1 VTAVFRD
8 PRLANP
14 VRTTSSGS
22 VGGAEPPDVSLR
34 VAIAHEWLVRNAG
47 SERCV
52 SEMLEVFP
60 DANLLTSVVAPD
72 RLPLELR
79 CARPSLLQHIPGAR
93 DHHEWLLPFMPVA
106 WRLMEPQRDVDV
118 VISSSHACA
127 KAVPIA
133 DGIPHVCY
141 CHTPMRYAWNF
152 DEEQARFPRS
162 LRPLARLGAARFRAW
177 DARTADSVTHFLA
190 NSQAVAERIER
201 FYGRTAEVVHP
212 PVRTDFF
219 TPGGTRDDF
228 FLFVGRFVAYK
239 RPDLVVEAFTG
250 LRHRLVM
257 VGSGQMESRLRS
269 RATANIEFVADAD
282 DGRLRDLY
290 RSARAL
296 VYPGEE
302 DFGIVMAEAQACGT
316 PVIALAS
323 GGARD
328 IVKPGLN
335 GWFIMGQTPAAIRR
349 AVEAAMRETM
359 DAAEIRRSALRFA
372 SARFRDELRAAVEGT
387 VAQTRRMRI
396 PFGQPVPALDQRH

>member
-1 VTAVFRD
+1 M
-8 PRLANP
+8 
-14 VRTTSSGS
+14 
-22 VGGAEPPDVSLR
+22 SLR
-34 VAIAHEWLVRNAG
+34 VAIAHEWLVRFAG

-52 SEMLEVFP
+52 SEMLELFP
-60 DANLLTSVVAPD
+60 DARLLTTVVAPD

-133 DGIPHVCY
+133 DGIPHLCY
-141 CHTPMRYAWNF
+141 CHTPMRYAWSF
-152 DEEQARFPRS
+152 DAEQARFPRS
-162 LRPLARLGAARFRAW
+162 LRPLARLGAAWFRAW
-177 DARTADSVTHFLA
+177 DARTAVSVTRFLA
-190 NSQAVAERIER
+190 NSQAVAERIQR
-201 FYGRTAEVVHP
+201 CYGRTAEVVHP

-228 FLFVGRFVAYK
+228 FLYVGRFVAYK
-239 RPDLVVEAFTG
+239 RPELVVEAFAD
-250 LRHRLVM
+250 LPDRLVM

-269 RATANIEFVADAD
+269 RATANIEFVTDAD
-282 DGRLRDLY
+282 DDRLRDLY

-316 PVIALAS
+316 PVIALAA
-323 GGARD
+323 GGALD
-328 IVKPGLN
+328 IVEPGLN
-335 GWFIMGQTPAAIRR
+335 GWFVADQTPTELRR
-349 AVEAAMRETM
+349 AIEIADGEML
-359 DAAEIRRSALRFA
+359 DAAEIRRSALRFGA
-372 SARFRDELRAAVEGT
+372 ARFRGEIAAAVERAVSETTEEQIAVGWR
-387 VAQTRRMRI
+387 VSRARSV
-396 PFGQPVPALDQRH
+396 GAAS

>member
-1 VTAVFRD
+1 
-8 PRLANP
+8 
-14 VRTTSSGS
+14 
-22 VGGAEPPDVSLR
+22 VSLR
-34 VAIAHEWLVRNAG
+34 VAIAHEWLVRYAG

-52 SEMLEVFP
+52 NEMLELFP
-60 DANLLTSVVAPD
+60 DARLLTSVVAPD
-72 RLPLELR
+72 RLPPELS

-93 DHHEWLLPFMPVA
+93 DHHEWLLPLMPLA

-141 CHTPMRYAWNF
+141 CHTPMRYAWSF
-152 DEEQARFPRS
+152 DAEQARFPRS

-177 DARTADSVTHFLA
+177 DARTAVSVTRFLA
-190 NSQAVAERIER
+190 NSHAVAERIQR
-201 FYGRTAEVVHP
+201 CYGRRAEVVHP

-239 RPDLVVEAFTG
+239 RPDLVVEAFAG
-250 LRHRLVM
+250 LPDRLVM
-257 VGSGQMESRLRS
+257 VGSGQMESRLRR

-282 DGRLRDLY
+282 DDRLRDLY

-316 PVIALAS
+316 PVIALAA

-328 IVKPGLN
+328 IVEPGLN
-335 GWFIMGQTPAAIRR
+335 GWFLAGQTPAAIRR
-349 AVEAAMRETM
+349 AVEAARSETV
-359 DAAEIRRSALRFA
+359 DAAEVRRSALRFA
-372 SARFRDELRAAVEGT
+372 AVRFRDELRAAVEGT
-387 VAQTRRMRI
+387 VAETRRSRESRSDAQ
-396 PFGQPVPALDQRH
+396 FAHSATGR